1 MLGKEVWSEWGIF
14 AVAADAHSSPAQ
26 THPHSQQCCLLCGK
40 GRRDYYTCR
49 AEGTDGCAKPAGAAP
64 ALLTGSPTRAFGLSG
79 GGGPQLGC
87 WTRTAFLKELAEQR
101 EIEGSWLR
109 AALPISS
116 DQLLREWKGRVIK
129 DFSSAY
135 VPQVSSFQ
143 KPLESEVTQ
152 TVPLNN
158 SNLSRSYSIHK
169 AGPWPWH
176 LLSDNKNC
184 MSKSPFKAASHL
196 LHIKIIFGLSSDL
209 PQLQREESWAPLNWV
224 SSNIRIV
231 ISLQCFS

>member
-1 MLGKEVWSEWGIF
+1 MHIPPLHKHILI
-14 AVAADAHSSPAQ
+14 HSSAAFSAGREEEI
-26 THPHSQQCCLLCGK
+26 TTE
-40 GRRDYYTCR
+40 GRREWWMRQASRSSPSPAHWQPHKGIWVVRGWWTTAGLLDKDCFSEGACR
-49 AEGTDGCAKPAGAAP
+49 AERD
-64 ALLTGSPTRAFGLSG
+64 R
-79 GGGPQLGC
+79 
-87 WTRTAFLKELAEQR
+87 
-101 EIEGSWLR
+101 EGSWLR
-109 AALPISS
+109 AALPTSS

-169 AGPWPWH
+169 AGPWPWD

-196 LHIKIIFGLSSDL
+196 LHIKIILRLSHDL
-209 PQLQREESWAPLNWV
+209 PQLQWEESWAPLNWV